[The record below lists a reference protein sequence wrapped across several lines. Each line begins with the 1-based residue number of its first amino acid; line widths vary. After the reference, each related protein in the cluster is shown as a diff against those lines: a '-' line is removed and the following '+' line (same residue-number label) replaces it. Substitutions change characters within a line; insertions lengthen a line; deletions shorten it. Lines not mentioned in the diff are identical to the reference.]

1 MPWMKLYKIKQQ
13 HLAAAADGY
22 GPCTACCEEDGLL
35 GQEELYCDIHTLPVC
50 CCERCIMPVHTNHAT
65 VYLSAVLM
73 CISSILRRFIADCLD
88 DMTCTEDRLYCQ

>member
-1 MPWMKLYKIKQQ
+1 
-13 HLAAAADGY
+13 
-22 GPCTACCEEDGLL
+22 
-35 GQEELYCDIHTLPVC
+35 
-50 CCERCIMPVHTNHAT
+50 MPVHTNHAT